1 RGAGRDR
8 RDDLARRG
16 AGGADRRNLLPRA
29 GADQDRCAEGPAGQ
43 CASDRPGH
51 GRRRRPDRREADGA
65 PISDDPDHPPQRDRL
80 PRVREG
86 GPDPCG
92 LDVRARPSAAAQG
105 AGTALAPALAAASRK
120 VHIGPSLRRA
130 RRHDTLPTRAKGNFM
145 DIQANDLFTRRK
157 LIIGLALGSVAAAAA
172 AAGIGFSWL
181 STGSK
186 NNASWWDRTFV
197 SLRNGTAAD
206 WLKIVGESFTFE
218 GEGGP
223 SLWKVTQ

>member
-1 RGAGRDR
+1 
-8 RDDLARRG
+8 
-16 AGGADRRNLLPRA
+16 
-29 GADQDRCAEGPAGQ
+29 
-43 CASDRPGH
+43 
-51 GRRRRPDRREADGA
+51 
-65 PISDDPDHPPQRDRL
+65 
-80 PRVREG
+80 
-86 GPDPCG
+86 
-92 LDVRARPSAAAQG
+92 
-105 AGTALAPALAAASRK
+105 
-120 VHIGPSLRRA
+120 
-130 RRHDTLPTRAKGNFM
+130 M

-223 SLWKVTQ
+223 SLWKVTQVRNLSATGRRPKGVRAQAFAVVFQSSAKKIPAGNTAYTINHPKLPPLPIFVGKASTAGGVSKLTAIFN